1 MNKTIVALLFAG
13 TVLAPTFVL
22 ADTIENGFGN
32 TFVVSGAQ
40 GELRYH
46 FNADGSFSVTNPA
59 GQSQAGVWVVQG
71 DQLCMTPAGGEQGC
85 VAVAADKNVG
95 DTWQQT
101 GVDGSSITVTL
112 QAGR

>member
-1 MNKTIVALLFAG
+1 MKKTIAALMFVGA
-13 TVLAPTFVL
+13 TLAPVSVL

-32 TFVVSGAQ
+32 TFVVAGAQ

-46 FNADGSFSVTNPA
+46 FNADGSFSVTNAA
-59 GQSQAGVWVVQG
+59 GQAQAGTWVVQG

-85 VAVAADKNVG
+85 VAVASDKNVG
-95 DTWQQT
+95 DTWQQS